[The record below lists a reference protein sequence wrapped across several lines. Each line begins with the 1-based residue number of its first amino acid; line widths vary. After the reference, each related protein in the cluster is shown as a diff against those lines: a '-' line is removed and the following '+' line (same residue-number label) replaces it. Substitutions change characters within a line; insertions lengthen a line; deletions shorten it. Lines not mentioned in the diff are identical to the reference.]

1 MRRNEGKS
9 STDHYRLVVRAIAVG
24 IMFILLSSLFGCS
37 YFKGRRR
44 MNLTP
49 FAENMITLAA
59 DIQYGLAQ
67 KRPIYIRK
75 YLDAPE
81 ADTLRIYGN
90 KIRRLVTGA
99 IAYSIEVVTLSDSPM
114 SGKKKSKALAD
125 YLDELVSPVFE
136 TPKPKLRM
144 TRADFDT
151 MITNVRSQSGLLDAL
166 GAAQPLISE
175 VARASGELT
184 DQTKD
189 ILDIF
194 IIASQAKMDED
205 NRSVIETDKSLR
217 ASQIETVQAVELLRA
232 YRLGDES
239 ALETLAATEPRIREM
254 VKSGRKLT
262 EKDLRAIE
270 EQLIFKM
277 TAISRV
283 REQLSPDIKHYWEMQ
298 REMDELNAAYN
309 TALRKARIAVI
320 TWDRAHQRLAAG
332 ITDPAQIDVLGIAR
346 KAAKS
351 VI

>member
-1 MRRNEGKS
+1 MRKLRGELLAECANRS
-9 STDHYRLVVRAIAVG
+9 IRVISFIVLLV
-24 IMFILLSSLFGCS
+24 LLASLFGCS

-75 YLDAPE
+75 YLDIPE

-114 SGKKKSKALAD
+114 SGKKKSETLAD

-151 MITNVRSQSGLLDAL
+151 MIADVRSQSGLLDAL

-189 ILDIF
+189 VLDIF

-205 NRSVIETDKSLR
+205 NRKVLETDRGLR
-217 ASQIETVQAVELLRA
+217 ASQIETVQAVGLLRA

-262 EKDLRAIE
+262 EKDLRVIE

-298 REMDELNAAYN
+298 RELDELNAAYN

-332 ITDPAQIDVLGIAR
+332 ITDPAQIDVIGIAR
-346 KAAKS
+346 KAAGS

>member
-1 MRRNEGKS
+1 MSFGRSR
-9 STDHYRLVVRAIAVG
+9 RAIQVVAATIVL
-24 IMFILLSSLFGCS
+24 MLLSSLFGCS
-37 YFKGRRR
+37 YFKGNRR

-59 DIQYGLAQ
+59 DVQYGLAQ
-67 KRPIYIRK
+67 KRPIYIRE
-75 YLDAPE
+75 YLDIPE
-81 ADTLRIYGN
+81 ANTLRIYGN
-90 KIRRLVTGA
+90 KIKKLVTGA
-99 IAYSIEVVTLSDSPM
+99 IAYSIEVVTLSESPM
-114 SGKKKSKALAD
+114 SGKKKCEALAD
-125 YLDELVSPVFE
+125 YLDELLSPVFE
-136 TPKPKLRM
+136 APRPELRL

-151 MITNVRSQSGLLDAL
+151 MITDVRAQSGLLGAL

-189 ILDIF
+189 VLDNF
-194 IIASQAKMDED
+194 IMASQAKMDED
-205 NRSVIETDKSLR
+205 NRKVLETDRGLR
-217 ASQIETVQAVELLRA
+217 ASQLETVQAVGLLRA

-239 ALETLAATEPRIREM
+239 AIEALAATEPRIREM

-283 REQLSPDIKHYWEMQ
+283 RDQLAPDIKHYWEMQ
-298 REMDELNAAYN
+298 RELDELNAAYN

-332 ITDPAQIDVLGIAR
+332 ITDPAQIDVIGIAR